1 MNFARRYHES
11 ASHFF
16 KEHRMHIRLL
26 GRRGRRIV
34 LAALTGIVS
43 TLLLASPAPA
53 AASEQPVRDVPL
65 CCSYEN

>member
-1 MNFARRYHES
+1 
-11 ASHFF
+11 
-16 KEHRMHIRLL
+16 MHIRLL